1 MANFLSRLFGKSR
14 PVAPERNLDPYEAAT
29 ALLIEAAL
37 IDGVYANIESDM
49 IAELLVTS
57 FNMDAHTADETLKK
71 AETLS
76 EQAVD
81 AHALTRHVKS
91 LDESER
97 VSLIEALYRVS
108 FADGESC
115 KFEEAYIRHVASLLH
130 IDDLKR
136 TSARRRAEANS
147 A

>member
-1 MANFLSRLFGKSR
+1 MASFLSRLFGNSR

-57 FNMDAHTADETLKK
+57 FNMDAQTADETLKK